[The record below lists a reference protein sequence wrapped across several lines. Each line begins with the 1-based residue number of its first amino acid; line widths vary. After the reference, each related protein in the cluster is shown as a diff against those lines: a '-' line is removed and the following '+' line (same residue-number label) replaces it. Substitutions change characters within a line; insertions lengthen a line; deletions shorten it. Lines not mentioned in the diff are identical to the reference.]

1 MKEKIQRADNLPI
14 IIPNRHILSS
24 IYNRSKKTTKMQP
37 AIQTPEERIIR
48 ISSKLNFT
56 SHRLFRINK
65 FCFIVILEA
74 NNLSI
79 KV

>member
-14 IIPNRHILSS
+14 IIPNKHILSS

-56 SHRLFRINK
+56 SHPVVQDQQILFYCHSR
-65 FCFIVILEA
+65 
-74 NNLSI
+74 S
-79 KV
+79 